1 MRNWQRWKYK
11 VGSLKS
17 ETFTLKELKGI
28 TNTKEVVTKKVHASP
43 VKASKE
49 VSSSKPKYITKKPT
63 KKEIQ
68 EPKTANKKSFSTNS
82 GSHANITSNQSLSK
96 MTSKKT
102 NKKQYEN
109 HTSKTEHQL
118 LVPEKIKIPSKNV
131 TSPIIC
137 GNATKTLI
145 IFTICIVVNDEIL
158 KGLTDQGL
166 TMIIN
171 LAKE

>member
-1 MRNWQRWKYK
+1 
-11 VGSLKS
+11 
-17 ETFTLKELKGI
+17 
-28 TNTKEVVTKKVHASP
+28 
-43 VKASKE
+43 
-49 VSSSKPKYITKKPT
+49 
-63 KKEIQ
+63 
-68 EPKTANKKSFSTNS
+68 
-82 GSHANITSNQSLSK
+82 